1 MQRNH
6 QASVASGEVFTWR
19 SERKYVPG
27 FIGES
32 LLYMF
37 RPHDG
42 SPRFTMLVSIP
53 SSLIPRMGP
62 DFDRL
67 VEGGWPHAERELRA
81 GVRSDL
87 RIELQSGQE
96 PIVTPAHGLR
106 KFPLPGADEGEL
118 GSWG

>member
-1 MQRNH
+1 MQRNNK
-6 QASVASGEVFTWR
+6 AKVPSGEIFTWR
-19 SERKYVPG
+19 SERKYMPG

-37 RPHDG
+37 RPDDG
-42 SPRFTMLVSIP
+42 SPRFTYLVSIP
-53 SSLIPRMGP
+53 STMISRMGP

-67 VEGGWPHAERELRA
+67 IEGGWPHVERELLA
-81 GVRSDL
+81 GRRSDL
-87 RIELQSGQE
+87 RIELRGDEE
-96 PIVTPAHGLR
+96 PVVSPAHGLR